1 MQWSL
6 EELDVDAEFIQFINK
21 VGCHTLRVTQGI
33 FNLKKISGKFY
44 DLKNLR
50 EVFFDLKLDLVN
62 LVPINYS
69 KN

>member
-6 EELDVDAEFIQFINK
+6 KELDVDAEFIQFINK

-44 DLKNLR
+44 DFKNLR
-50 EVFFDLKLDLVN
+50 EVFF
-62 LVPINYS
+62 
-69 KN
+69 